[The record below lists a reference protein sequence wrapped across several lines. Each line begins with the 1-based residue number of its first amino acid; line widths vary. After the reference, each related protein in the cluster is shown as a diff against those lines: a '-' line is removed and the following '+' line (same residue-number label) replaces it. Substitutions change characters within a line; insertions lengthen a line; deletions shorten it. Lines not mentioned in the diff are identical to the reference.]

1 MGNDKKQAPT
11 ALYRMASRDIRN
23 AFRVAEMLRIVN
35 ESDSPSAKVSARC
48 SAGPFVD
55 EDTAW
60 NTLKAL
66 ARSIE

>member
-1 MGNDKKQAPT
+1 MGNKQAPPT
-11 ALYRMASRDIRN
+11 ALFRGLPLVSRDLRN

-35 ESDSPSAKVSARC
+35 ESDSPNSQV

-60 NTLKAL
+60 NTLKSL
-66 ARSIE
+66 AKGIE

>member
-1 MGNDKKQAPT
+1 MGNKQAPPT
-11 ALYRMASRDIRN
+11 ALFRGAPLASRDLRN

-35 ESDSPSAKVSARC
+35 ESESPNSRT

-60 NTLKAL
+60 NTLKSL
-66 ARSIE
+66 AKGIE